1 MEGASRAKR
10 KEGQLPQSTYE
21 EWLGRQRVN
30 PTAVKPEV
38 EMPTSSYEV
47 WLNER
52 VKKRVQT
59 HDSGRRPAYLSGE
72 ASAVLI
78 TEAGQ
83 KQRTASRAAKSKAWD
98 WVLGEV

>member
-1 MEGASRAKR
+1 MEGASRAKI

-21 EWLGRQRVN
+21 EWLGRQRVK
-30 PTAVKPEV
+30 PTSVVPEV

-59 HDSGRRPAYLSGE
+59 HD
-72 ASAVLI
+72 
-78 TEAGQ
+78 
-83 KQRTASRAAKSKAWD
+83 
-98 WVLGEV
+98 